1 VLKATVAGLKRLRTV
16 ERVAQMRGKTPAE
29 IQG

>member
-1 VLKATVAGLKRLRTV
+1 VAGLKRLRTV
-16 ERVAQMRGKTPAE
+16 ERVAQMRGKTAAE